1 MSNHNLSDEFRHH
14 ANVMIEQL
22 REAKS
27 DSEGFGAI
35 ITCAVVLAREFG
47 VDPHE
52 YVAAHCAVYDKMQA
66 GGKIP

>member
-1 MSNHNLSDEFRHH
+1 
-14 ANVMIEQL
+14 MIEQL

-35 ITCAVVLAREFG
+35 ITCVVVLAREFG

-52 YVAAHCAVYDKMQA
+52 HVTAHSAVYDKLKA
-66 GGKIP
+66 DGKIP

>member
-1 MSNHNLSDEFRHH
+1 MSSHSLSDVFKHH

-35 ITCAVVLAREFG
+35 ITCVVVLAREFG

-52 YVAAHCAVYDKMQA
+52 HVTAHSAVYDKLKA
-66 GGKIP
+66 DGKIP